1 MDTVGLPKLN
11 NMPKYKMIVPSS
23 KKEVTFR
30 PFLVKEEKILL
41 MALESDD
48 QKQILNTVI
57 DTIKACVVEDIDA
70 TKLATFDI
78 EYMFL
83 KIRAKSVGETSN
95 IVMKCDECQSDNDV
109 AINIDSVK
117 IEVPNISNIIE
128 LDDQIS
134 LEMKWPSFD
143 SIVKDDILS
152 SESNVNQI
160 FGLIRSSIDAIQTS
174 EERFSARDQTVQEL
188 DTFVESM
195 NNQQFTK
202 VREYVEKM
210 PKLAHNVTFNCKKCN
225 HENNTVIE
233 GMQSFFS

>member
-78 EYMFL
+78 EYM
-83 KIRAKSVGETSN
+83 KRPHMPG
-95 IVMKCDECQSDNDV
+95 
-109 AINIDSVK
+109 
-117 IEVPNISNIIE
+117 
-128 LDDQIS
+128 
-134 LEMKWPSFD
+134 
-143 SIVKDDILS
+143 LS
-152 SESNVNQI
+152 
-160 FGLIRSSIDAIQTS
+160 
-174 EERFSARDQTVQEL
+174 
-188 DTFVESM
+188 
-195 NNQQFTK
+195 
-202 VREYVEKM
+202 
-210 PKLAHNVTFNCKKCN
+210 KKP
-225 HENNTVIE
+225 
-233 GMQSFFS
+233 